1 MAQNVIINGVTYQSV
16 PEVDIPKSGG
26 GTAKFYDTA
35 SADVSGADLLTGK
48 TAFGASGAVS
58 GSMANNGGTGGTIS
72 TKAGTVTIPA
82 GYTTGGTVAISSTE
96 QAKIVASN
104 IKSGV
109 TLLGVAGSLAL
120 PSISQDSTT
129 KILSI
134 SERGCDMAQNIT
146 LLGASYTAVPAV
158 RLPKT
163 GGGTADFIDA
173 EEIITYRTGTA
184 APSASLGAD
193 GDIYLQLKG

>member
-1 MAQNVIINGVTYQSV
+1 MAQNVIINGVTYQNV

-35 SADVSGADLLTGK
+35 SADASGADLLTGK

-96 QAKIVASN
+96 QAKVIASN

-109 TLLGVAGSLAL
+109 TLLGVSGSLTL
-120 PSISQDSTT
+120 PSISQDSST
-129 KILSI
+129 KVLSI
-134 SERGCDMAQNIT
+134 S
-146 LLGASYTAVPAV
+146 
-158 RLPKT
+158 
-163 GGGTADFIDA
+163 
-173 EEIITYRTGTA
+173 
-184 APSASLGAD
+184 
-193 GDIYLQLKG
+193 